1 MDEGGGGFNCVF
13 LGMRGGDYCALR
25 CNSYK
30 RFPEPTA
37 ACAQGYGGMLEVD
50 LGDPV
55 CPLPVQPAKI
65 TVKAM
70 QAGVAGGQAGCP
82 RELRWL
88 CSTCVHILFSGGG

>member
-1 MDEGGGGFNCVF
+1 
-13 LGMRGGDYCALR
+13 MRGDYCALR

-55 CPLPVQPAKI
+55 CPLPAQPAKI
-65 TVKAM
+65 TVKARLEW
-70 QAGVAGGQAGCP
+70 QAGRLAGREAG
-82 RELRWL
+82 
-88 CSTCVHILFSGGG
+88 S